1 MIETIIYFTS
11 KTLYSERT
19 KYYNSGLALYGKPHA
34 SPENKGENC
43 PFEEKGLL
51 QRVHWRRLSSKCIGF
66 SLAKL

>member
-34 SPENKGENC
+34 SDCIARERECFSIDKGS
-43 PFEEKGLL
+43 EEGYSILRVLDFLL
-51 QRVHWRRLSSKCIGF
+51 SE
-66 SLAKL
+66 